1 MSKKLFI
8 NPLTIAGAF
17 IAIQGFVVI
26 FVSLSKDFAWFALL
40 GIALVLVEILIG
52 YISISKIT
60 VDSLED

>member
-8 NPLTIAGAF
+8 NPLTIAGGF

-26 FVSLSKDFAWFALL
+26 FVSLSKDLGWFALL
-40 GIALVLVEILIG
+40 GIALVLVGILIG
-52 YISISKIT
+52 YISIGKIT